1 MTWGEP
7 HNRGL
12 HHDTV
17 STAAM
22 PLENVTTRLDPFSVA
37 RDTNARQPVSEDD
50 IERAI
55 QEIQT
60 AIKKYSK

>member
-7 HNRGL
+7 HKRGL
-12 HHDTV
+12 HHETV

-22 PLENVTTRLDPFSVA
+22 PPIDVTTRLDPFSVA
-37 RDTNARQPVSEDD
+37 RDPNARQTVSEDD

-55 QEIQT
+55 AEIQT